1 MPWEEAL
8 IRNLP
13 RETLI
18 ESIVELLKRMG
29 FRDYERVQNRTR
41 WGIDV
46 MAIRDDP
53 IAGMEKVVIRV
64 HEGGLASSKDVNVFA
79 DIVDKHKADRGI
91 FVSPVGFTKDARTV
105 TARNYR
111 GRIVL
116 WDAEKL
122 VSLFTNYGIEAPKIE
137 VKEEKKNEESSLREF
152 ELDAPLL
159 YDFSPEG
166 VMKLILKKA
175 KEKYPIKGNDLKP
188 EEIKVFL
195 SSAYILSWSVEG
207 SEERDKAVVFS
218 KDKLVTRVSASQE
231 LSTPVKKAL
240 LNDRSKIKA
249 TDREIL
255 NRISPSES
263 VVLLKETL
271 SKELNV
277 PENLIRIHDRKKVY
291 VPERAEVRLRV
302 GRNRGTAVVEL
313 VNERV
318 ELELNPLPKE
328 HFTERAKK
336 YLMEKLGEEPEDIKA
351 ERKDWVIRV
360 VGKTRRFTFDFK
372 FNAYTGEA
380 LRVETL
386 LTDEALRE
394 LVKSKYPNGKILGIE
409 KGKKVAIVEVEVPDG
424 IAILEVSLED
434 GKLHEVR
441 KLPSPEEALD
451 SARKVVEENFPIKEL
466 KLTSSRVIEHK
477 FLELELEGNGGKAIV
492 KIDGSTRDVLDY
504 VVEIKPEKAREL
516 VKERYPDFE
525 IKEIEGEDA
534 LYTVKAENDR
544 YRITVRVSKDGKLIE
559 ETDRV
564 LKEKVAREVALKKI
578 KEIDETAELK
588 SLKLENDWVAE
599 FQGGTKVGKLIFD
612 RITGE
617 VKGEEVRFTEVA
629 LENSFHE
636 HIRKVYGETELRT
649 ERLTHYRE
657 QNYIHIKVAGRDY
670 LYYARIDTRTG
681 KIISEDRAPIKG
693 LTAKLKQL
701 QLESKYK

>member
-18 ESIVELLKRMG
+18 DSIVELLKRMG
-29 FRDYERVQNRTR
+29 FRDYERVQNRAR

-46 MAIRDDP
+46 MAIREDP

-91 FVSPVGFTKDARTV
+91 LVSPVGFTKDARTV

-137 VKEEKKNEESSLREF
+137 VREEKEEEESPLKEF

-166 VMKLILKKA
+166 VMKLIIRKA
-175 KEKYPIKGNDLKP
+175 RGKYPVKGNELKP

-207 SEERDKAVVFS
+207 REEKDKAVVFS
-218 KDKLVTRVSASQE
+218 KDKLVTRASSSQE

-263 VVLLKETL
+263 VVVLKEAL

-277 PENLIRIHDRKKVY
+277 PESLIRIHDRKKVY
-291 VPERAEVRLRV
+291 VPERVEVRLKV
-302 GRNRGTAVVEL
+302 GRNRGTAVVEP
-313 VNERV
+313 VSEKV
-318 ELELNPLPKE
+318 ELELNPLPEE
-328 HFTERAKK
+328 HFTERVKR
-336 YLMEKLGEEPEDIKA
+336 YLREKLGEEPEEIKT
-351 ERKDWVIRV
+351 ERDEWKVRV
-360 VGKTRRFTFDFK
+360 SGRTHRFTFDFK

-380 LRVETL
+380 LRAETL

-394 LVKSKYPNGKILGIE
+394 LIESEYPSGRILGIE
-409 KGKKVAIVEVEVPDG
+409 KGKKVAVVEVEVPDG
-424 IAILEVSLED
+424 IAVLEVSLED
-434 GKLHEVR
+434 GKLREVR
-441 KLPSPEEALD
+441 KLPSPEEAVEN
-451 SARKVVEENFPIKEL
+451 AKKVVEGNFPVKGL
-466 KLTSSRVIEHK
+466 RLTSSRVIEHK
-477 FLELELEGNGGKAIV
+477 FLELELEGEGGKAVI

-504 VVEIKPEKAREL
+504 VVEITPEKAKEL
-516 VKERYPDFE
+516 VKEKYPDFE
-525 IKEIEGEDA
+525 VRSVKEGDA
-534 LYTVKAENDR
+534 SYVVEAENDR
-544 YRITVRVSKDGKLIE
+544 YRVTVRVSKDGKLIE

-564 LKEKVAREVALKKI
+564 LKEDVARELALKRI

-599 FQGGTKVGKLIFD
+599 FQGSTKVGRVVLD
-612 RITGE
+612 RKTGE
-617 VKGEEVRFTEVA
+617 VKEEDVRFTEVA

-636 HIRKVYGETELRT
+636 HIRKIYGETELRT
-649 ERLTHYRE
+649 ERLTHYKE
-657 QNYIHIKVAGRDY
+657 QNYVHIKVAGKDH
-670 LYYARIDTRTG
+670 LYYARIDT
-681 KIISEDRAPIKG
+681 KIISEDRAPVKG